1 MISIILIGHARIAS
15 ETKLAVEHILG
26 PLEKVSAIDLPS
38 SDISPDEEAAMVSS
52 IQQASADGGALVLV
66 DLYGATP
73 CNIVLKVIAD
83 GVEVVT
89 GFNVPAVLKAV
100 TQRHQAGSLQTLS
113 DMTIQAGKQYISK
126 GSQQVCSDMFH
137 I

>member
-26 PLEKVSAIDLPS
+26 PLDKVLAIDLPS
-38 SDISPDEEAAMVSS
+38 SDISPAEEEVMMGS

-73 CNIVLKVIAD
+73 CNIVLKVMAQD
-83 GVEVVT
+83 VEVVT
-89 GFNVPAVLKAV
+89 GFNMPAVLKAV
-100 TQRHQAGSLQTLS
+100 TLRHQEISLQSLS
-113 DMTIQAGKQYISK
+113 DLTVQAGKQYISK
-126 GSQQVCSDMFH
+126 GTQKVSGDMFH